1 MDRAIEADIELFSEL
16 VCWGEVC
23 CEIIPAL
30 GIDVDKDAIAAAISC
45 CCCCVASEFCTDTL
59 LTSELGTA
67 TVVIAF
73 VTSPRCCES
82 WLGWLEMWACGI
94 CTTTGIFVATPDLE
108 TDNLLVVSK
117 VLPERG
123 DAAIEILLLDRTT
136 KIVEI

>member
-1 MDRAIEADIELFSEL
+1 MDRAIEADIELFSEV
-16 VCWGEVC
+16 VCCGEAC

-82 WLGWLEMWACGI
+82 
-94 CTTTGIFVATPDLE
+94 
-108 TDNLLVVSK
+108 
-117 VLPERG
+117 
-123 DAAIEILLLDRTT
+123 
-136 KIVEI
+136 